1 MKPRQLLCGNVF
13 ICTVEGS
20 KALCRAFLA
29 GNIAS
34 DSLRSCPCMSRSFPD
49 ICGLEKEEKG

>member
-13 ICTVEGS
+13 TCTVEGS

-34 DSLRSCPCMSRSFPD
+34 DSLRLCPCMSRSFPD
-49 ICGLEKEEKG
+49 TCGIE